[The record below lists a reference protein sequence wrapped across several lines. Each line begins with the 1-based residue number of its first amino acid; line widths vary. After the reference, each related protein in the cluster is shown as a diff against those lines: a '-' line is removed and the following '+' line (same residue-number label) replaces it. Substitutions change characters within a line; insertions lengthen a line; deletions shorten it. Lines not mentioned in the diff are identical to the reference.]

1 MVSHSSAH
9 GLLERHL
16 LDTNLTAIFNLDG
29 HLSNIAVCKPFVDPG
44 VLKIAFF
51 NEFMN
56 SLYLYTDMMLTDFH
70 GYDTMRDRFGSCLV
84 LILGMTVGVNF
95 FRLGW
100 KVLAGVKNFVRR
112 AKLYFN
118 AKFGWFEP

>member
-1 MVSHSSAH
+1 M
-9 GLLERHL
+9 LLY
-16 LDTNLTAIFNLDG
+16 A
-29 HLSNIAVCKPFVDPG
+29 KPFVDPG

-70 GYDTMRDRFGSCLV
+70 GYDKMRDRFGSCLV
-84 LILGMTVGVNF
+84 LILGLTVGVNF

-112 AKLYFN
+112 AKLYLN
-118 AKFGWFEP
+118 AKFGWFEPEVVAVKPFFD

>member
-1 MVSHSSAH
+1 M
-9 GLLERHL
+9 LLY
-16 LDTNLTAIFNLDG
+16 A
-29 HLSNIAVCKPFVDPG
+29 KPFVDQG

-70 GYDTMRDRFGSCLV
+70 GYDTMRDHFGSGLV
-84 LILGMTVGVNF
+84 IILGLTVGVNF

-100 KVLAGVKNFVRR
+100 KALVGVKTLMKR
-112 AKLYFN
+112 AKIYLN
-118 AKFGWFEP
+118 AKLGWFEPEVVAVKPFFD